1 MEFGLVMPQ
10 HGAFANR
17 ASLERM
23 ARAAEDMGFASIWAI
38 DHIIIPRPFVARFS
52 DRVYG
57 LFSTLGFLAGITDRV
72 KLGTTVIVLPYRHP
86 VTLAKEMA
94 SVDDLSG
101 GRTIYGVAFGWI
113 REEYEALDVPFAR
126 RGARADEMLRIMDR
140 LWSDGPN
147 DFKGE
152 FYEFGDFAFDPPPV
166 QKPRPPIWIGGNNE
180 RALERVVKYG
190 DGWHPITSARR
201 PGSVQWTVDDLR
213 RRLRLLDRMAE
224 EAGRDPASIARSLHA
239 TLAFDIDAADF
250 LGDGYAFTGSRDDI
264 CRKLDEAREMGLEH
278 ITLNPW
284 YTIPGRIHEPTVD
297 TAMATVERFVS
308 EVMGDYAG

>member
-1 MEFGLVMPQ
+1 MKFGLVMPQ

-23 ARAAEDMGFASIWAI
+23 ARIAEDTGFASIWAI
-38 DHIIIPRPFVARFS
+38 DHIIVPRPFVERFS

-113 REEYEALDVPFAR
+113 REEYEALGVPFAR
-126 RGARADEMLRIMDR
+126 RGARADEMLRILDR
-140 LWSDGPN
+140 LWSEGPN
-147 DFKGE
+147 DFRGE
-152 FYEFGDFAFDPPPV
+152 FYEFGDFAFDPPPA

-180 RALERVVKYG
+180 RALERVIRYG

-201 PGSVQWTVDDLR
+201 PGSVQWTADDLR
-213 RRLRLLDRMAE
+213 RRLKLLDRMAE

-239 TLAFDIDAADF
+239 TLAFDIDATDF
-250 LGDGYAFTGSRDDI
+250 LGDGYAFVGNRDDI
-264 CRKLDEAREMGLEH
+264 CRKLDMAREMGLEH

-284 YTIPGRIHEPTVD
+284 YTIPGRIHESTVD
-297 TAMATVERFVS
+297 TAMATVDRFVE
-308 EVMGDYAG
+308 EVMGGYAD